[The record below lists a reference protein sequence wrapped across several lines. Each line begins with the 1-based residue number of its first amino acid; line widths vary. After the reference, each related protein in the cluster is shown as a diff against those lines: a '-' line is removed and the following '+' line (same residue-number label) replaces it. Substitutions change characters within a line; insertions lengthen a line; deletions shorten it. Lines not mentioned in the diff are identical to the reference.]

1 MVYEF
6 KNPHPDNKSVGDCV
20 VRAFT
25 ITQEKD
31 YLEVRRELNR
41 LNREWNLDGY
51 KKRKFLKKYYKEKGY
66 ERISINEQGMPKLR
80 GYEVAELYPK
90 GTYILNMRKHLVAMI
105 DGIIYDTWNSSNK
118 VVYNIYKY
126 KGW

>member
-25 ITQEKD
+25 ITQETD

-66 ERISINEQGMPKLR
+66 ERISINEQGKPKLR
-80 GYEVAELYPK
+80 GYEVAEFHPK

-105 DGIIYDTWNSSNK
+105 DGVIYDTWNSSNE

-126 KGW
+126 KG